1 MNSFVLGVW
10 DMPKRF
16 WSGDIVS
23 FGVPPHHLPG
33 NLQRPRRN
41 QLSRQETPN
50 SVGESKRIIY
60 FNIVDEYV
68 HDDDDED
75 DDDDDD
81 DDGDDDDD
89 DMKRSL
95 PL

>member
-1 MNSFVLGVW
+1 M
-10 DMPKRF
+10 
-16 WSGDIVS
+16 
-23 FGVPPHHLPG
+23 
-33 NLQRPRRN
+33 
-41 QLSRQETPN
+41 
-50 SVGESKRIIY
+50 GESKRIIY